1 MKEGGWGGGLVR
13 CGIVSRKHKAHHY
26 FIGLVDTTSEGRKGN
41 EKRVR
46 KRGGLRNAVASC

>member
-1 MKEGGWGGGLVR
+1 MKEGRWGGGLVR

-41 EKRVR
+41 EERVR